1 MNRRPDANLEFALL
15 ADGVAKERVYEVLST
30 QEGLDRAFRKLDTIK
45 DEVVW
50 WEAGAQPP
58 QLLADGEVVM
68 STAWNGRIFN
78 AQVLEG
84 QPFVIVWDG
93 QIMDRGQLV
102 VVADTPKLDDALRF
116 VRHAA
121 RSESMAGVARP
132 EGRASASTQLC
143 LVIGYPMAHLI
154 ANSPPGRA
162 NLLLVL
168 VLLPFWT
175 SLRCARP
182 RGSCCSRPRSASQS
196 GQLISNDDRLPR
208 ADAP

>member
-78 AQVLEG
+78 A
-84 QPFVIVWDG
+84 
-93 QIMDRGQLV
+93 
-102 VVADTPKLDDALRF
+102 
-116 VRHAA
+116 
-121 RSESMAGVARP
+121 
-132 EGRASASTQLC
+132 
-143 LVIGYPMAHLI
+143 
-154 ANSPPGRA
+154 
-162 NLLLVL
+162 
-168 VLLPFWT
+168 
-175 SLRCARP
+175 
-182 RGSCCSRPRSASQS
+182 
-196 GQLISNDDRLPR
+196 
-208 ADAP
+208 